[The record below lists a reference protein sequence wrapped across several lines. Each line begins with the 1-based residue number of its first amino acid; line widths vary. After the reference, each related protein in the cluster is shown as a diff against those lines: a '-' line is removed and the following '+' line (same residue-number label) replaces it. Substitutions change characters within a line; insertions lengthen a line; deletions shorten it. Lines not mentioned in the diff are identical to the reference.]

1 MEWILIELIILMLL
15 LNIRAIIVLMRN
27 RQIRQNLS
35 EDTALIHQ
43 GMEEFVGNLE
53 KENEELYQKLA
64 DYIKV
69 KEDKLE
75 KRIRLLEKKLAAE
88 KNGQPIE
95 LEMPESE
102 ETEKLDD
109 GSLLA
114 DTESDHEKIS
124 KLHKQGFA
132 PKQIAKVLKI
142 EHGEVELIVNM
153 LKKKKSYQ
161 K

>member
-1 MEWILIELIILMLL
+1 MEWLLIELIVLVLL
-15 LNIRAIIVLMRN
+15 LNIRAIVVLV
-27 RQIRQNLS
+27 QNKRKREELS

-43 GMEEFVGNLE
+43 GMEEFVEKIE

-69 KEDKLE
+69 REDKFE
-75 KRIRLLEKKLAAE
+75 KRIRLLEKQLAAG
-88 KNGQPIE
+88 KIE
-95 LEMPESE
+95 APVQLEMPEQQE
-102 ETEKLDD
+102 ESHLFDEV
-109 GSLLA
+109 
-114 DTESDHEKIS
+114 ESDQEKIS

-132 PKQIAKVLKI
+132 PKQIAKVLKM

>member
-1 MEWILIELIILMLL
+1 MECLLIELIVLVLL
-15 LNIRAIIVLMRN
+15 LNIRAIVVL
-27 RQIRQNLS
+27 IQNKQRREELS
-35 EDTALIHQ
+35 EDAALIHQ
-43 GMEEFVGNLE
+43 GMEEFVEKIE

-69 KEDKLE
+69 KEDKFE
-75 KRIRLLEKKLAAE
+75 KRIRLLEKQLAAGRTDAPEPPEVSE
-88 KNGQPIE
+88 KQ
-95 LEMPESE
+95 
-102 ETEKLDD
+102 ETGPLFAGA
-109 GSLLA
+109 GSHQ
-114 DTESDHEKIS
+114 EQVS

-132 PKQIAKVLKI
+132 PKQIAKVLKM

>member
-1 MEWILIELIILMLL
+1 MEWLLIELIVLVLL
-15 LNIRAIIVLMRN
+15 LNIRAIVVLV
-27 RQIRQNLS
+27 QNKQKREELS

-43 GMEEFVGNLE
+43 GMEEFVEKIE

-69 KEDKLE
+69 REDKFE
-75 KRIRLLEKKLAAE
+75 KRIRLLEKQLAAG
-88 KNGQPIE
+88 KIE
-95 LEMPESE
+95 VPVQLEMPEQQE
-102 ETEKLDD
+102 ESHLYGEV
-109 GSLLA
+109 
-114 DTESDHEKIS
+114 ESDQEKIS

-132 PKQIAKVLKI
+132 PKQIAKVLKM

>member
-1 MEWILIELIILMLL
+1 MIPMEWLLIELIVLVLL
-15 LNIRAIIVLMRN
+15 LNIRAIVVLV
-27 RQIRQNLS
+27 QNKQKREELS

-43 GMEEFVGNLE
+43 GMEEFVEKIE

-69 KEDKLE
+69 REDKFE
-75 KRIRLLEKKLAAE
+75 KRIRLLEKQLVVGK
-88 KNGQPIE
+88 IE
-95 LEMPESE
+95 APVQLEMPEQQE
-102 ETEKLDD
+102 ESHLFDEV
-109 GSLLA
+109 
-114 DTESDHEKIS
+114 ESDQEKIS

-132 PKQIAKVLKI
+132 PKQIAKVLKM

>member
-1 MEWILIELIILMLL
+1 MEWLLIELIVLVLL
-15 LNIRAIIVLMRN
+15 LNIRAIIVLV
-27 RQIRQNLS
+27 QNKQKREELS

-43 GMEEFVGNLE
+43 GMEEFVEKIE

-69 KEDKLE
+69 REDKFE
-75 KRIRLLEKKLAAE
+75 KRIRLLEKQLAAG
-88 KNGQPIE
+88 KIE
-95 LEMPESE
+95 APVQLEMPEQQE
-102 ETEKLDD
+102 ESHLFDEV
-109 GSLLA
+109 
-114 DTESDHEKIS
+114 ESDQEKIS

-132 PKQIAKVLKI
+132 PKQIAKVLKM

>member
-1 MEWILIELIILMLL
+1 MEWLLIELIVLVLL
-15 LNIRAIIVLMRN
+15 LNIRAIVVLV
-27 RQIRQNLS
+27 QNKRRREELS

-43 GMEEFVGNLE
+43 GMEEFVEKIE

-69 KEDKLE
+69 REDKFE
-75 KRIRLLEKKLAAE
+75 KRIRLLEKQLAAG
-88 KNGQPIE
+88 KIE
-95 LEMPESE
+95 APVQLEMPEQQE
-102 ETEKLDD
+102 ESHLFDEV
-109 GSLLA
+109 
-114 DTESDHEKIS
+114 ESDQEKIS

-132 PKQIAKVLKI
+132 PKQIAKVLKM

>member
-1 MEWILIELIILMLL
+1 MEWLLIELIVLVLL

-27 RQIRQNLS
+27 RQKREELS
-35 EDTALIHQ
+35 EEAALIHQ
-43 GMEEFVGNLE
+43 GMEEFVEKIE

-69 KEDKLE
+69 KEDKFE
-75 KRIRLLEKKLAAE
+75 KRVRLLEKQLAAE
-88 KNGQPIE
+88 KTGVSVE
-95 LEMPESE
+95 VEEPEKQE
-102 ETEKLDD
+102 ESHFLVE
-109 GSLLA
+109 A
-114 DTESDHEKIS
+114 ESDQEKVA

-132 PKQIAKVLKI
+132 PKQIAKVLKV

>member
-1 MEWILIELIILMLL
+1 MEWLLIELIVLVLL
-15 LNIRAIIVLMRN
+15 LNIRAIVVLV
-27 RQIRQNLS
+27 QNKQKREELS
-35 EDTALIHQ
+35 EDAALIHQ
-43 GMEEFVGNLE
+43 GMEEFVEKIE

-69 KEDKLE
+69 REDKFE
-75 KRIRLLEKKLAAE
+75 KRIRLLEKQLAAG
-88 KNGQPIE
+88 KIE
-95 LEMPESE
+95 APVQLEMPEQQE
-102 ETEKLDD
+102 ESHLFDEV
-109 GSLLA
+109 
-114 DTESDHEKIS
+114 ESDQEKIS

-132 PKQIAKVLKI
+132 PKQIAKVLKM

>member
-1 MEWILIELIILMLL
+1 MEWLLIELIVLVLL
-15 LNIRAIIVLMRN
+15 LNIRAIVVL
-27 RQIRQNLS
+27 IQNKQRREELS
-35 EDTALIHQ
+35 EDAALIHQ
-43 GMEEFVGNLE
+43 GMEEFVEKIE

-69 KEDKLE
+69 KEDKFE
-75 KRIRLLEKKLAAE
+75 KRIRLLEKQLAAGRTDAPE
-88 KNGQPIE
+88 PIE
-95 LEMPESE
+95 VSE
-102 ETEKLDD
+102 KQETGPLFAGT
-109 GSLLA
+109 GSNQ
-114 DTESDHEKIS
+114 EQVS

-132 PKQIAKVLKI
+132 PKQIAKVLKM

>member
-1 MEWILIELIILMLL
+1 MEWLLVELIVLVLL
-15 LNIRAIIVLMRN
+15 LNIRAIVVLV
-27 RQIRQNLS
+27 QNKRKREELS

-43 GMEEFVGNLE
+43 GMEEFVEKIE

-69 KEDKLE
+69 REDKFE
-75 KRIRLLEKKLAAE
+75 KRIRLLEKQLAAGKTE
-88 KNGQPIE
+88 APVQ
-95 LEMPESE
+95 LEMPEKQE
-102 ETEKLDD
+102 ESHLFNEVETDQ
-109 GSLLA
+109 
-114 DTESDHEKIS
+114 EKIS

-132 PKQIAKVLKI
+132 PKQIAKVLKM

>member
-1 MEWILIELIILMLL
+1 MEWLLIELIVLVLL
-15 LNIRAIIVLMRN
+15 LNIRAIVVLV
-27 RQIRQNLS
+27 QNKQKREELS

-43 GMEEFVGNLE
+43 GMEEFVEKIE

-69 KEDKLE
+69 REDKFE
-75 KRIRLLEKKLAAE
+75 KRIRLLEKQLVAGK
-88 KNGQPIE
+88 IE
-95 LEMPESE
+95 APVQLEMPEQQE
-102 ETEKLDD
+102 ESHLFDEV
-109 GSLLA
+109 
-114 DTESDHEKIS
+114 ESDQEKIS

-132 PKQIAKVLKI
+132 PKQIAKVLKM

>member
-1 MEWILIELIILMLL
+1 MEWLLIELIVLVLL
-15 LNIRAIIVLMRN
+15 LNIRAIVVLV
-27 RQIRQNLS
+27 QNKQKREELS

-43 GMEEFVGNLE
+43 GMEEFVEKIE

-69 KEDKLE
+69 REDKFE
-75 KRIRLLEKKLAAE
+75 KRIRLLEKQLVVGK
-88 KNGQPIE
+88 IE
-95 LEMPESE
+95 APVQLEMPEQQE
-102 ETEKLDD
+102 ESHLFDEV
-109 GSLLA
+109 
-114 DTESDHEKIS
+114 ESDQEKIS

-132 PKQIAKVLKI
+132 PKQIAKVLKM

>member
-1 MEWILIELIILMLL
+1 MEWLLIELIVLVLL
-15 LNIRAIIVLMRN
+15 LNIRALIVLMRN
-27 RQIRQNLS
+27 RQMRENLS
-35 EDTALIHQ
+35 EDTALLHQ
-43 GMEEFVGNLE
+43 GMEEFVEKIE

-75 KRIRLLEKKLAAE
+75 KRIRLLEKGLAAE
-88 KNGQPIE
+88 KTGQPVEPEAPE
-95 LEMPESE
+95 LAVEQEESHLLVEAESE
-102 ETEKLDD
+102 QDKVL
-109 GSLLA
+109 
-114 DTESDHEKIS
+114 

-132 PKQIAKVLKI
+132 PKQIAKVLKM
-142 EHGEVELIVNM
+142 EHGEAELIVNM

>member
-1 MEWILIELIILMLL
+1 MEWLLIELIVLVLL

-43 GMEEFVGNLE
+43 GMEEFVGKLE

-75 KRIRLLEKKLAAE
+75 KRIRLLERKLAAE
-88 KNGQPIE
+88 KNAQPAGLE
-95 LEMPESE
+95 LPEFDVAEKQE
-102 ETEKLDD
+102 EEN
-109 GSLLA
+109 LLVA
-114 DTESDHEKIS
+114 DETNHEKVS

-132 PKQIAKVLKI
+132 PKQIAKVLKM

>member
-1 MEWILIELIILMLL
+1 MEWLLIELIVLVLL
-15 LNIRAIIVLMRN
+15 LNIRAIVVLV
-27 RQIRQNLS
+27 QNKRRREELS

-43 GMEEFVGNLE
+43 GMEEFVEKIE

-69 KEDKLE
+69 REDKFE
-75 KRIRLLEKKLAAE
+75 KRIRLLEKQLAAG
-88 KNGQPIE
+88 KIE
-95 LEMPESE
+95 APVQLEMPEQQE
-102 ETEKLDD
+102 
-109 GSLLA
+109 
-114 DTESDHEKIS
+114 ESDLFDEVESDQEKIS

-132 PKQIAKVLKI
+132 PKQIAKVLKM